1 MPPGLR
7 EATAFAARL
16 FAALLP
22 APGASTVAV
31 TGGGTASAAEISA
44 AAKSAA
50 ARSLAKGAYSALL
63 PPLGGW
69 LGGAAAAKGAATAA
83 NAAAA
88 AAAAEAVEADVR
100 LACRV
105 VSAAVLGSQAA
116 GGLVLLILLSL
127 RPRLTHHRPST
138 AMRWALGLVMMAA
151 AGAWTCMARGDWNE
165 VASEDATGTVAL
177 LPSGAVTLGL
187 CYLQA
192 AATRRCSTAA
202 HSDPWWSFLRRSAF
216 PTWTS
221 SGAVPD
227 PPDARHDPSAIVLHV
242 LPVTPTACM

>member
-31 TGGGTASAAEISA
+31 TGCGAASAASKSA

-50 ARSLAKGAYSALL
+50 ARSLAKGVYSALL
-63 PPLGGW
+63 PSLGGW
-69 LGGAAAAKGAATAA
+69 LGRAAAAKGAATAA
-83 NAAAA
+83 SAAA

-116 GGLVLLILLSL
+116 GGLVMLIILSL

-138 AMRWALGLVMMAA
+138 AMRWALGLVTMAA
-151 AGAWTCMARGDWNE
+151 ARAWACMARGDWNE
-165 VASEDATGTVAL
+165 VTLEDVLRRDCSSSAAVRRGDIGAL
-177 LPSGAVTLGL
+177 LLAGGGNKALLDSGVFRSLVVLFASQRFPDMDELRCLTLQMHDTIRVHSY
-187 CYLQA
+187 CMSCQSLQ
-192 AATRRCSTAA
+192 
-202 HSDPWWSFLRRSAF
+202 LSA
-216 PTWTS
+216 
-221 SGAVPD
+221 
-227 PPDARHDPSAIVLHV
+227 
-242 LPVTPTACM
+242 